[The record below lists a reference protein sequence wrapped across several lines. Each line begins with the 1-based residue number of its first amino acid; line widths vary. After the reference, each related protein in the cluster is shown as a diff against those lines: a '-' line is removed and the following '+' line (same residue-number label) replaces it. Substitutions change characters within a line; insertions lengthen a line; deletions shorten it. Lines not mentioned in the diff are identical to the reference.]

1 MDMRVDIQEQFNKI
15 AREYDVN
22 RRKLFPVLTNFT

>member
-1 MDMRVDIQEQFNKI
+1 MDMCVDIQEQFNKI

-22 RRKLFPVLTNFT
+22 RRKFIPCLTNFT